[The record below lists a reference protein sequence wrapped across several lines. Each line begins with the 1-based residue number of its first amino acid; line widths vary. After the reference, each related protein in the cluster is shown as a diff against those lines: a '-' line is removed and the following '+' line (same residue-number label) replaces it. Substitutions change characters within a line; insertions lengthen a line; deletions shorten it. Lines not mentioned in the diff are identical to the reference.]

1 MNTKLTLSLDKEII
15 EKAKIYAKG
24 TGRSLS
30 EMVENYFKNL
40 VSKPKDE
47 DIHPKVKKIIGRITL
62 SEDLM
67 KKKLKPNIIKKN
79 MVYKNIFLDTNI
91 LVDIVTNR
99 HPFSK
104 NAISIFDYCQ
114 KSNTKM
120 YSTSHSIATLH
131 YLVKKIVD
139 EKELRLIIEDLLDTI
154 SIIGVTESILKKSLK
169 SKHKDFEDA
178 IQIVSAQ
185 SINNMDCIVT
195 RDLKDYKFAEISVL
209 TPDDFLNTIE

>member
-1 MNTKLTLSLDKEII
+1 MMRKK
-15 EKAKIYAKG
+15 
-24 TGRSLS
+24 
-30 EMVENYFKNL
+30 
-40 VSKPKDE
+40 SKPN
-47 DIHPKVKKIIGRITL
+47 T
-62 SEDLM
+62 
-67 KKKLKPNIIKKN
+67 IKKN
-79 MVYKNIFLDTNI
+79 MIYKNIFLDTNI

-114 KSNTKM
+114 KSNIKM
-120 YSTSHSIATLH
+120 HSTSHSIATLH

-169 SKHKDFEDA
+169 SNHKDFEDA
-178 IQIVSAQ
+178 IQILSAQ

-195 RDLKDYKFAEISVL
+195 RDLKDYKFAEITVL
-209 TPDDFLNTIE
+209 TPDDFLTTIE

>member
-1 MNTKLTLSLDKEII
+1 
-15 EKAKIYAKG
+15 
-24 TGRSLS
+24 
-30 EMVENYFKNL
+30 
-40 VSKPKDE
+40 
-47 DIHPKVKKIIGRITL
+47 
-62 SEDLM
+62 LM

-79 MVYKNIFLDTNI
+79 MAYKNIFLDTNI

-99 HPFSK
+99 YPFSK

-114 KSNTKM
+114 KSNIKM

-169 SKHKDFEDA
+169 SNHKDFEDA

-185 SINNMDCIVT
+185 SINNMDCIIT
-195 RDLKDYKFAEISVL
+195 RDLKDYKFAEITVL